1 MSTRISLLLVVL
13 VLLSITLKTQAVDR
27 SKFRTCA
34 DTGFCRRHRTVHEAG
49 YRLDVNSVTQTSE
62 GHLAGKIIST
72 TEGALNL
79 LVSVVGNGAAR
90 VKITENQ
97 ERYAPNTLL
106 LPGAYKPKAFGM
118 IKAGED
124 ILPQALRGLP
134 HAELIAISFGDDSD
148 SVLAIH
154 PITLKFELYHKG
166 LLQASAN
173 GRSMMHFE
181 QSGGQHGSRKLTAV
195 EDSEEDRHGGKE
207 VVDYWEDGLA
217 IYADGTKE
225 ERRLDEK
232 RDESSSV
239 GVEGDNFGGH
249 KDSQPLGPKSVGMD
263 FSFPFAQHVYG
274 IPEHATSLSLPTTTT
289 GSANIAP
296 KYSEPFRLYNLD
308 VFEYELD
315 NSMALY
321 GHIPL
326 MIAHGRV
333 QGSGLA
339 TGVFWFNPSET
350 FIDISDESGSSSGK
364 SSHKASR
371 WISESGNVDFF
382 FLPGPSVKDVYRQ
395 YASLTGTQQLP
406 PLFSLGYHQC
416 RWNYRDQRDVAQV
429 EGMFEELDF
438 PVDVIWLDIEHTN
451 GKRYWTWDK
460 SVFPDPIEMQ
470 KNLTAHGR
478 KMVTIVDPHIKRDNN
493 WATHNEA
500 TSLGYYIKDKNGKDY
515 DGWCWPGSSSYLDFT
530 VEKVR
535 LWWEKQFTLSKYLGS
550 TMDLFTWND
559 MNEPSVFNGPEVS
572 MPKDT
577 KNLEGVEHREW
588 HNLYGLYMQ
597 MATALGLQN
606 RQTVPVPLRGSLPP
620 PPGSKGGE
628 VVEAPGEELQ
638 RPFVLSRAFWAG
650 SQRWGAIWT
659 GDNTA
664 TWGHLKIAAPML
676 LSINLAGLSFAG
688 ADVGGFFKDPSPELF
703 TRWFQAGSFTP
714 FFRGHAH
721 LDTKRREPWVF
732 GDPYTGILRQAAL
745 VRYSLL
751 PFWYTV
757 FYEAY
762 SEGLPVMRTMFTE
775 FPDNEQTYEMD
786 DQWMVGS
793 SLLVKPVTDEGAT
806 SVPVLLPG
814 PSAWYELHSLKAH
827 APNAAS
833 AQNIAAPLESIPVF
847 IRGGSII
854 PRKMRLR
861 RSSKLMFHDPFT
873 FVVAPDSTTGEAEGM
888 LYMDDEI
895 TMAHET
901 SSSFAIQTL
910 TFAENVL
917 RSVAVP
923 HDAQYAAENEVER
936 IEIAGQKQAPKRVV
950 LMVDGATGEDL
961 VFFFDAERGVITI
974 KKPGVKALENWTIML
989 EE

>member
-1 MSTRISLLLVVL
+1 MAMISKTCLLLVVL
-13 VLLSITLKTQAVDR
+13 VLLSLLGRNFAVDR

-34 DTGFCRRHRTVHEAG
+34 DTGFCRRHRNNPGFG

-62 GHLAGKIIST
+62 GHLAGKITST
-72 TEGALNL
+72 SEASLNL
-79 LVSVVGNGAAR
+79 LVSVVGNGAVR
-90 VKITENQ
+90 VKITEKE

-106 LPGAYKPKAFGM
+106 LPDAHKPKAFGM

-124 ILPQALRGLP
+124 VLPDGLRGLP
-134 HAELIAISFGDDSD
+134 HAELIAISFGDESD
-148 SVLAIH
+148 SILAIH
-154 PITLKFELYHKG
+154 PTTLKFELYYKG
-166 LLQASAN
+166 MLQASAN

-181 QSGGQHGSRKLTAV
+181 HSGVSGSSRKLT
-195 EDSEEDRHGGKE
+195 ETEEEEDRHGGKE

-225 ERRLDEK
+225 ERRLDES
-232 RDESSSV
+232 RDTSSSSV
-239 GVEGDNFGGH
+239 EGDSFGGH

-274 IPEHATSLSLPTTTT
+274 IPEHATSLSLPTTVI
-289 GSANIAP
+289 GSANVAP

-326 MIAHGRV
+326 MIAHGLVNTKGR
-333 QGSGLA
+333 A

-350 FIDISDESGSSSGK
+350 FIDISDETGSSSGK
-364 SSHKASR
+364 PFHKASR

-395 YASLTGTQQLP
+395 YTSLTGTQQLP

-500 TSLGYYIKDKNGKDY
+500 TSLGYYIKDKTGKDY

-535 LWWEKQFTLSKYLGS
+535 LWWQQQFTLSKYIGS

-572 MPKDT
+572 MPKDA

-588 HNLYGLYMQ
+588 HNLYGIYMQ

-620 PPGSKGGE
+620 PPGSKSGE
-628 VVEAPGEELQ
+628 MVQAPAEELQ

-664 TWGHLKIAAPML
+664 SWGHLKISAPML

-688 ADVGGFFKDPSPELF
+688 ADVGGFFKDPSAELF
-703 TRWFQAGSFTP
+703 TRWYQAGSFTP

-732 GDPYTGILRQAAL
+732 GDPYTGILREVAL

-757 FYEAY
+757 FYQAY

-775 FPDNEQTYEMD
+775 FPDNEHTYEMD
-786 DQWMVGS
+786 DQWMIGS

-814 PSAWYELHSLKAH
+814 KSDWYELNTLKAH
-827 APNAAS
+827 APDEAR
-833 AQNIAAPLESIPVF
+833 AQVIAAPLDTIPVF

-861 RSSKLMFHDPFT
+861 RSSKLMFHDPLT
-873 FVVAPDSTTGEAEGM
+873 FVVAPDSTTGDATGT

-895 TMAHET
+895 TLAHET
-901 SSSFAIQTL
+901 SSSFAVQTI
-910 TFAENVL
+910 TFHQNVL
-917 RSVAVP
+917 RNVALA
-923 HDAQYAAENEVER
+923 HDALYTAENEVER
-936 IEIAGQKQAPKRVV
+936 IEIAGQLRAPKRVV
-950 LMVDGATGEDL
+950 LMVDGAAGEDL
-961 VFFFDAERGVITI
+961 VFFYDGEKKVVTV
-974 KKPGVKALENWTIML
+974 KKPGVKALENWTIVL

>member
-1 MSTRISLLLVVL
+1 MVSKCSLLLVVV
-13 VLLSITLKTQAVDR
+13 VLLSMLGRNFAVDR

-34 DTGFCRRHRTVHEAG
+34 DTGFCRRHRNSLGFG
-49 YRLDVNSVTQTSE
+49 YKLDVNSVTQTSE
-62 GHLAGKIIST
+62 GHLAGKITST
-72 TEGALNL
+72 SEASLNL
-79 LVSVVGNGAAR
+79 LVSVVGDSAIR
-90 VKITENQ
+90 VKITESD

-106 LPGAYKPKAFGM
+106 LPDAHKPKAFGM
-118 IKAGED
+118 IKAGEN
-124 ILPQALRGLP
+124 ILPDSLRSLP
-134 HAELIAISFGDDSD
+134 HTELIAISIGDERDSI
-148 SVLAIH
+148 LAIH
-154 PITLKFELYHKG
+154 PTSLKFDLYYKG
-166 LLQASAN
+166 VLQASAN
-173 GRSMMHFE
+173 ARSLMHFE
-181 QSGGQHGSRKLTAV
+181 QSGARGSSRKLAET
-195 EDSEEDRHGGKE
+195 EEEEDRHGGKE

-225 ERRLDEK
+225 ERRLDEN
-232 RDESSSV
+232 RDTTSND
-239 GVEGDNFGGH
+239 VEGDNFGGH

-263 FSFPFAQHVYG
+263 FSFPFSQHVYG

-321 GHIPL
+321 GSIPL
-326 MIAHGRV
+326 MIAHGLV
-333 QGSGLA
+333 QKKGRA

-350 FIDISDESGSSSGK
+350 FVDISDESGSSSGM
-364 SSHKASR
+364 SSHKATR

-382 FLPGPSVKDVYRQ
+382 FLPGPNVKDVYRQ
-395 YASLTGTQQLP
+395 YSSLTGTQQLP
-406 PLFSLGYHQC
+406 PIFSLGYHQC

-429 EGMFEELDF
+429 ENMFEELDF

-460 SVFPDPIEMQ
+460 SVFPDPVEMQ

-478 KMVTIVDPHIKRDNN
+478 RMVTIVDPHIKRDNN

-500 TSLGYYIKDKNGKDY
+500 TSLGYYIKDKHGKDY

-535 LWWEKQFTLSKYLGS
+535 LWWQKQFSLAKYVGS

-588 HNLYGLYMQ
+588 HNLYGIYMQ

-606 RQTVPVPLRGSLPP
+606 RQTVPVPIRGSLPSA
-620 PPGSKGGE
+620 PGSKSGE
-628 VVEAPGEELQ
+628 IIEAPEEEYQ

-664 TWGHLKIAAPML
+664 SWGHLKIAAPML

-688 ADVGGFFKDPSPELF
+688 ADVGGFFKDPSAELF
-703 TRWFQAGSFTP
+703 TRWYQAGSFTP

-732 GDPYTGILRQAAL
+732 GDPYTQILREVAV

-751 PFWYTV
+751 PFWYTL
-757 FYEAY
+757 FYQAY

-775 FPDNEQTYEMD
+775 FPDNEGTYEMD
-786 DQWMVGS
+786 DQWMLGS

-806 SVPVLLPG
+806 SIPILLPG
-814 PSAWYELHSLKAH
+814 KSDWYELKTLKSH
-827 APNAAS
+827 AS
-833 AQNIAAPLESIPVF
+833 DESRAQTIAAPLDTIPVF

-861 RSSKLMFHDPFT
+861 RSSKLMFHDPLT
-873 FVVAPDSTTGEAEGM
+873 LVVAPDSTTGKAEGM

-901 SSSFAIQTL
+901 TSSFAVQTL
-910 TFAENVL
+910 TFGQGVL
-917 RSVAVP
+917 RNVALK
-923 HDAQYAAENEVER
+923 HDTHFAAENEVER
-936 IEIAGQKQAPKRVV
+936 IVIAGQTRAPTRIV
-950 LMVDGATGEDL
+950 LMMDGGAGEDL
-961 VFFFDAERGVITI
+961 VFFHDSDRNVITI
-974 KKPGVKALENWTIML
+974 KKPGVKALENWTIVL